1 MKNDDKPKKVRK
13 TIYLDEDLVTAI
25 EKKARKLRRKFN
37 SLAVEQLE
45 AANVK

>member
-13 TIYLDEDLVTAI
+13 TLYLDEDLADRI
-25 EKKARKLRRKFN
+25 EKSAKKLRRAFN

-45 AANVK
+45 AANGQ